1 MSRTCLKY
9 MNTIE
14 KKRLLGKLLAESKR
28 GFRMELT
35 RLLSVSTKT
44 LWNWEKG
51 RQWPNLEQEK
61 ELWKHLGYRLCEDGG
76 VKKRAVSVLTP
87 PTPAAPVSPDV
98 GALLALF
105 GELLTHHRALAPLYA
120 SLEQLLAQ
128 GVSLPAVAPGEE
140 ATAATVRHLRQLEHE
155 SRHAFAQLQ
164 PPVPPALSL
173 PPASPSLSLIAEE
186 EDYDA

>member
-1 MSRTCLKY
+1 
-9 MNTIE
+9 
-14 KKRLLGKLLAESKR
+14 
-28 GFRMELT
+28 MELT

-51 RQWPNLEQEK
+51 EQWPNLEQEK
-61 ELWKHLGYRLCEDGG
+61 EMWNHLGYRVSGDGG

-87 PTPAAPVSPDV
+87 PPPAAPVSPDV

-140 ATAATVRHLRQLEHE
+140 ATAATVRHLRQLEAE
-155 SRHAFAQLQ
+155 SRQAFTHLQ
-164 PPVPPALSL
+164 PPVPPPALSL

>member
-1 MSRTCLKY
+1 ME
-9 MNTIE
+9 M
-14 KKRLLGKLLAESKR
+14 A
-28 GFRMELT
+28 RM
-35 RLLSVSTKT
+35 LSVSTKT
-44 LWNWEKG
+44 LWNWEHG
-51 RQWPNLEQEK
+51 AQWPNLEQEK
-61 ELWKHLGYRLCEDGG
+61 ELWKYLGYRLCEDGG

-140 ATAATVRHLRQLEHE
+140 ATAATVRHLRQVENE
-155 SRHAFAQLQ
+155 TRHALSQLQ
-164 PPVPPALSL
+164 PPVPTL
-173 PPASPSLSLIAEE
+173 PPLLPVPKTLSPI
-186 EDYDA
+186 EDSEYDS